1 MKKWFR
7 LISLLALIIA
17 GAFAFAGGSLLPV
30 TYATYVEGT
39 ITQDTTWTLTD
50 SPFVVSKRVVVR
62 PGVTLT
68 IEPGVEVRF
77 GGDFQILVEGRLQAC
92 GEENNTITFTSNKDQ
107 PGAGDWNTTSF
118 IGAEPSTLEYC
129 VMQYAKHAMTISSS
143 EVTIENCEISNNLE
157 SGISITGYN
166 QLTIHDNEI
175 SQNRDGVVLTG
186 GSATGVSIGDNIIMS
201 NSESGIKLAADNYVD
216 LVITDNILSAN
227 NNGFLVSGEA
237 STRITRNSI
246 SYNTIGIFYTG
257 GSNHVAEDNDIY
269 ANILGMDVSAGAT
282 VDAEYNY
289 WGHASG
295 PYHESL
301 NPAGEGNPVGGVG
314 ANLDF
319 IFWLTAPIN
328 HINKRPTARLY
339 TDKNLV
345 SPNQTVTF
353 LATTSS
359 DEGRVDKYRFNFGDG
374 ETSGWTT
381 LSIFTHQYYSLG
393 SYNASVTVMDDFSV
407 WSNNE
412 AGATI
417 DVQNLEPTEV
427 SIAPNHCRVFSEAEV
442 PLTVQ
447 VAYGVS
453 AVENANVNLF
463 AIRSGNLTSSSGL
476 TNSTGHFTTT
486 FIAPN
491 VTRITHVRITAT
503 ASKSGYAQGSDYI
516 YVTVLP
522 PVLVDL
528 TADPVLIETETTS
541 EVTAY
546 VTYNGQPVAETFV
559 TIRSDGG
566 GNFSAT
572 TGTTDSN
579 GRCTFTFTAPK
590 ILAQLN
596 ITLTAIATKA
606 GYFEGIGQREI
617 IVAPKVFIVEVI
629 AEPTTISS
637 EETSSLTVYVIRN
650 AIPIS
655 EVNITMSA
663 EYGSFSPENGVTDSN
678 GEATFTFIAPQTF
691 TQLNFNITAKA
702 AKTGYADCEDQV
714 EITVNPGTLGVHI
727 TALPFTVESRGEVT
741 IIVHVAYN
749 AQPIADA
756 LVTIQSEGEG
766 DFPQNEAV
774 TDADGD
780 ATFTFIAPEVN
791 MESGVAIIVTAAKS
805 GYVNGE
811 NLIIVTVSPAQG
823 ILGLPP
829 TTILIIVVIIAVV
842 VIVLILLKM
851 KIIYISRE

>member
-1 MKKWFR
+1 MKKWFK
-7 LISLLALIIA
+7 LVSLLALIIA
-17 GAFAFAGGSLLPV
+17 GAFTFAGGSLLPA
-30 TYATYVEGT
+30 TNATYVEGY
-39 ITQDTTWTLTD
+39 ITRDTTWTLMD

-92 GEENNTITFTSNKDQ
+92 GEENNTIIFTSNRDQ
-107 PGAGDWNTTSF
+107 PVAGDWNTTSF
-118 IGAEPSTLEYC
+118 TGTELSTLEYC
-129 VMQYAKHAMTISSS
+129 VLQYAKHAITVDSSR
-143 EVTIENCEISNNLE
+143 VTIENCEISNNLE
-157 SGISITGYN
+157 SGISITGDN
-166 QLTIHDNEI
+166 QLTIRDNEI
-175 SQNRDGVVLTG
+175 GQNRDGVVLTED
-186 GSATGVSIGDNIIMS
+186 STTGVNIEDNTIMS
-201 NSESGIKLAADNYVD
+201 NSESGIRLAADNYAD
-216 LVITDNILSAN
+216 LVITNNILSAN

-237 STRITRNSI
+237 STHITRNSI
-246 SYNTIGIFYTG
+246 SYNTVGIFYRSGT
-257 GSNHVAEDNDIY
+257 NHVAEDNDIY
-269 ANILGMDVSAGAT
+269 GNMLGMDVSTGAT

-301 NPAGEGNPVGGVG
+301 NPAGEGDPVGGGG
-314 ANLDF
+314 ADLDF
-319 IFWLTAPIN
+319 IFWLTAPIS

-339 TDKNLV
+339 TDKTLV

-353 LATTSS
+353 IATTSS

-381 LSIFTHQYYSLG
+381 LSILTHQYSSLG

-412 AGATI
+412 ARATI

-427 SIAPNHCRVFSEAEV
+427 SIAPNHFRVFSEGEV

-447 VAYGVS
+447 VTYGNNT
-453 AVENANVNLF
+453 VEDASVNLF

-486 FIAPN
+486 FVAPN

-503 ASKSGYAQGSDYI
+503 ASKSGYAQGSDYM

-522 PVLVDL
+522 SVLVDL

-579 GRCTFTFTAPK
+579 GRCTFIFTAPK
-590 ILAQLN
+590 TMTQLN
-596 ITLTAIATKA
+596 ITLTAIATKV
-606 GYFEGIGQREI
+606 GYFEGIGQKEI

-629 AEPTTISS
+629 AVPTTISS

-650 AIPIS
+650 AVPIS

-663 EYGSFSPENGVTDSN
+663 EFGSFSPENGVTDSN
-678 GEATFTFIAPQTF
+678 GEATFTFTAPQTL
-691 TQLNFNITAKA
+691 TQLNFSITATA
-702 AKTGYADCEDQV
+702 TKTEYADSEDQV
-714 EITVNPGTLGVHI
+714 EMTVNPGTLGVYI
-727 TALPFTVESRGEVT
+727 TALPFTVESRDEVT

-749 AQPIADA
+749 VQPIEDV
-756 LVTIQSEGEG
+756 LVTIWSEGGG
-766 DFPQNEAV
+766 DFSQNEAM
-774 TDADGD
+774 TNSDGE

-791 MESGVAIIVTAAKS
+791 MESSVAIIATAAKS

-811 NLIIVTVSPAQG
+811 NLIIVTVNPAHG
-823 ILGLPP
+823 IMGLPP
-829 TTILIIVVIIAVV
+829 TTILIIVVIIVV
-842 VIVLILLKM
+842 IVIVLILLKM